1 MRAQLLAVAGLAA
14 AVLAV
19 ATPAQA
25 QTGSNTIV
33 LKRGE
38 FAVTPYAGY
47 MLTTNFANGPLGTS
61 LSSANGALYGVQGA
75 LPLSPGASLVGG
87 IAYQTGDLKVGVP
100 IIGGLKAGTS
110 VAWIYEGDLELRG
123 SQLKQGMAS
132 GFAPFVQVGA
142 GAIHRKLTALGV
154 DATSTDFAI
163 NGGVGADFTV
173 MRGLTLRILA
183 KDYVGKAT
191 FDSDLA
197 QTKTLNNIA
206 LNAGVRFTF

>member
-19 ATPAQA
+19 GTPAQA
-25 QTGSNTIV
+25 QSGSNTIV
-33 LKRGE
+33 VKRGE

-47 MLTTNFANGPLGTS
+47 MLTTKFANGPLGTS

-87 IAYQTGDLKVGVP
+87 VAYQSGDLKVGVP
-100 IIGGLKAGTS
+100 ILGGFNAGKST
-110 VAWIYEGDLELRG
+110 AWIYEGDLELRG
-123 SQLKQGMAS
+123 AQQKQGMAS

-142 GAIHRKLTALGV
+142 GAIHRNLTALGV
-154 DATSTDFAI
+154 NATSTDFAV

-173 MRGLTLRILA
+173 TPGLTLRLLA

-191 FDSDLA
+191 FDSSLA